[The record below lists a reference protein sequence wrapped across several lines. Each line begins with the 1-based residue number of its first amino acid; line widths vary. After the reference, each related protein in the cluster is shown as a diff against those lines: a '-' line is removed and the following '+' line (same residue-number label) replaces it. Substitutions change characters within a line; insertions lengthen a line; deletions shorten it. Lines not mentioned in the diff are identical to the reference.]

1 MRLRSKY
8 LYFNLTSSP
17 YSMSELTGKGKMSD
31 FDNIS
36 NAFIT
41 ISISPVLRDVLI
53 VSEDLFK
60 TLPIIFITA
69 S

>member
-1 MRLRSKY
+1 
-8 LYFNLTSSP
+8 
-17 YSMSELTGKGKMSD
+17 MSELTGKGKMSD

-53 VSEDLFK
+53 VSEDLFR
-60 TLPIIFITA
+60 TLPIIFITV